1 METSMSIFSTK
12 PASVE
17 STKTSNF
24 DFLNL
29 LIKLIVRQEQRK
41 RQRPMM
47 KNWLCVVMC
56 CWHCNLIV
64 FILWVARILRHL
76 ITVVNETQYLCN
88 IFEIFLQY
96 VCSHTPPDDCFCQC
110 NAIFLQC
117 TCISFEIML
126 QFICIL
132 LRHVTAVVNVTQ
144 YFAIF
149 LKYSCNNFAY
159 IPRKVTTV
167 VIVTQFFCCWKQVKL
182 D

>member
-41 RQRPMM
+41 RQRPMT

-64 FILWVARILRHL
+64 FILCVARILRHL

-88 IFEIFLQY
+88 IFEIFLQ
-96 VCSHTPPDDCFCQC
+96 CFSSHTPPCDHCCPW
-110 NAIFLQC
+110 NAIF
-117 TCISFEIML
+117 
-126 QFICIL
+126 
-132 LRHVTAVVNVTQ
+132 VQ
-144 YFAIF
+144 YFWNILAIC
-149 LKYSCNNFAY
+149 LLAYSA
-159 IPRKVTTV
+159 R
-167 VIVTQFFCCWKQVKL
+167 WL
-182 D
+182 LLSM